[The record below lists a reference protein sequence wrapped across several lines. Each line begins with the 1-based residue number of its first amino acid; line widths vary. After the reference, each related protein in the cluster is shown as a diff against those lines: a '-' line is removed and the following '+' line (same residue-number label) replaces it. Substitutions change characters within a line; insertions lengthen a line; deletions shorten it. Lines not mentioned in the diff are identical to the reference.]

1 MKNIYSPVPKVLIF
15 TGNFGSGKSE
25 IAVNYTLFLN
35 EKNSNTTIIDLDI
48 IKPYFRC
55 REATELLRRKGVR
68 VVIPEGERRYADL
81 PILVPEIK
89 GLIQS
94 PSGYTILDVGGEDT
108 GARVLSYFQ
117 EAFQVLDQYEL
128 FLVVNRNRPFTG
140 DLDGVLKMLGMI
152 EKASGLKVT
161 HLISNNHLLEET
173 DLDTVVSGYELTKAA
188 SEKTGIPIFLVGV
201 PDHLMEKAQEKIPD
215 TPLLSIQRILLPPHL
230 MHKKA
235 RWLV

>member
-1 MKNIYSPVPKVLIF
+1 MNDFYAPAHKVLLF

-25 IAVNYTLFLN
+25 VAVNYALSLN
-35 EKNSNTTIIDLDI
+35 ERHPQTTIIDLDI

-55 REATELLRRKGVR
+55 REATELLRRRGVR

-94 PSGYTILDVGGEDT
+94 PPGYTLLDVGGEDT

-117 EAFQVLDQYEL
+117 EAFQVLKEYEL

-161 HLISNNHLLEET
+161 HLVSNNHLLEET
-173 DLDTVVSGYELTKAA
+173 DWETVLSGYELTKAA
-188 SEKTGIPIFLVGV
+188 SEKTGIPIFFVGV
-201 PDHLMEKAQEKIPD
+201 PDHLMEKAQKEIHG
-215 TPLLSIQRILLPPHL
+215 TPLLSIRRILLPPHL
-230 MHKKA
+230 LHKKP
-235 RWLV
+235 VE